1 MKIQM
6 YLIRHGK
13 TKGNLEGRYVGTT
26 DEPLCEEGR
35 ELIREYVQAGLY
47 PQVQAVFTSPMKR
60 CKQTAAVI
68 YPELNSQIITG
79 LEETDFG
86 IFEYKNYEELCRNP
100 VYQQWIDS
108 NGTMSVPGAE
118 SSETFSRRLRIGFGK
133 MMQACEEQHIT
144 TAACV
149 VHGGVIME
157 FMQMYGIPKEDY
169 YYWQVNNGCG
179 LAAEV
184 EIENENFVISFRD
197 WLRP

>member
-13 TKGNLEGRYVGTT
+13 TQGNLEKRYVGTT
-26 DEPLCEEGR
+26 DEQLCEEGR
-35 ELIREYVQAGLY
+35 EMIRSYAQAGIY
-47 PQVQAVFTSPMKR
+47 PKVQAVFTSPMKR
-60 CKQTAAVI
+60 CKQTAALI

-79 LEETDFG
+79 IEETDFG
-86 IFEYKNYEELCRNP
+86 IFEYKNYEELCHEP

-108 NGTMSVPGAE
+108 NGTMAVPGAE
-118 SSETFSRRLRIGFGK
+118 SSETFSRRLRIGFMK
-133 MMQACEEQHIT
+133 MMQACEEQHIE

-157 FMQMYGIPKEDY
+157 FMQMYGIPREDY
-169 YYWQVNNGCG
+169 YYWQVKNGCG

-184 EIENENFVISFRD
+184 EIEHENFVISFRD
-197 WLRP
+197 WIRP